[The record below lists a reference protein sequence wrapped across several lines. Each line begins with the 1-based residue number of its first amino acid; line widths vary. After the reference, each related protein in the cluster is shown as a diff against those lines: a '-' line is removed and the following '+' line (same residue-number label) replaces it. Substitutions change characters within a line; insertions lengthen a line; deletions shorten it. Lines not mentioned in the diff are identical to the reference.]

1 MKVESELK
9 KVQPLIDEAKNSIQ
23 GISKS
28 NLDWLK
34 SLRMPPEAIH
44 DVMKAVL
51 KVFGIQDE
59 SWSEMKKFLG
69 TFYFLPFFL

>member
-1 MKVESELK
+1 
-9 KVQPLIDEAKNSIQ
+9 LIDEAKNSIQ

-51 KVFGIQDE
+51 KVFGI
-59 SWSEMKKFLG
+59 
-69 TFYFLPFFL
+69 